1 MVRLCHCVWAR
12 VENRRMNVVTK
23 VVVGCAALGVTLLVV
38 AGFGLD
44 TAWRAETANGKVV
57 DEYLAEFEQI
67 ERAEAAMAA
76 AQAVELRFR
85 SERSTAVVEAHRE
98 AVTAYQ
104 ATLAGLQRFVHGD
117 EDVAA
122 VATSVAAAK
131 AYGDAF
137 ALLGRRWEVRGY
149 DEKLGA
155 EGAMRKAAHAVEQLT
170 KDLDRA
176 GLSVTYLTIR
186 RHEKD
191 FLLRLRPDYV
201 ERAKAEVAKFAQQAQ
216 AAGLDAASM
225 QRVRTEWTAYTQALD
240 ALASSLQDIAVA
252 DAACAAAAT
261 AAIDASEALVERLQT
276 AIRRGCEATQAQLAT
291 GAQAMLFAAG
301 FGALVA
307 VLAGGWLLT
316 SVRRPVHGLQ
326 RDLGR
331 VFESGRFD
339 LRVRVAEHAGDE
351 FGRLGASINRL
362 LGKVAEAVAGI
373 NTASV
378 DLEQGAGDVRKSS
391 ESLATA
397 ASGQAAS
404 VQEVTAAV
412 AELSASMQQNH
423 QNVARAND
431 LAGAACGAAERGGT
445 AMQRLAEAMERMR
458 TASAEIERVLG
469 TIDAIAFQTNLLALN
484 AAVEAARA
492 GESGRGFA
500 VVAEEVRTLAQRS
513 AEAAR
518 NSKQMVDQSL
528 SSVQHSV
535 GESEQVRGVFREI
548 DGAIR
553 SLRSILEQVTTA
565 SGEQARGLDQI
576 STVAVQVDG
585 NVQNTAAQ
593 SEELSAAA
601 NCSSQ
606 SAVGLRRLV
615 AQFEV

>member
-1 MVRLCHCVWAR
+1 
-12 VENRRMNVVTK
+12 MNVVTK
-23 VVVGCAALGVTLLVV
+23 VVVGCAALGATLMAI
-38 AGFGLD
+38 AGFGID
-44 TAWRAETANGKVV
+44 TAWRAEAANSTVV

-67 ERAEAAMAA
+67 ERSSATMATAEAVEKRFRRERTAA
-76 AQAVELRFR
+76 AITEHR
-85 SERSTAVVEAHRE
+85 S
-98 AVTAYQ
+98 AVTDYLSA
-104 ATLAGLQRFVHGD
+104 LHGLQQYAHCD
-117 EDVAA
+117 EDRAA
-122 VATSVAAAK
+122 IAKCEAAAR

-137 ALLGRRWEVRGY
+137 AMVGQRWEARGF
-149 DEKLGA
+149 DEQTGA
-155 EGAMRKAAHAVEQLT
+155 EGAMRKAAHAVEQLVE
-170 KDLDRA
+170 DLDRA
-176 GLSVTYLTIR
+176 DLAVIYLTIR
-186 RHEKD
+186 RHEQD
-191 FLLRLRPDYV
+191 FLLRRKPDYV
-201 ERAKAEVAKFAQQAQ
+201 SRAKADAAKFVQQAQ
-216 AAGLDAASM
+216 AVGLAATQW
-225 QRVRTEWTAYTQALD
+225 QRVRSEWGVYTQALD
-240 ALASSLQDIAVA
+240 SLAGSIGALVTAEQRCDEAVGEVH
-252 DAACAAAAT
+252 AAAR
-261 AAIDASEALVERLQT
+261 DLVDRLQS
-276 AIRRGCEATQAQLAT
+276 AIRQGCESNSAQLAT
-291 GAQAMLFAAG
+291 AAWGMKGVALFG
-301 FGALVA
+301 GLVA
-307 VLAGGWLLT
+307 VLAGCWLVA
-316 SVRRPVHGLQ
+316 SVRRPVRRLQ
-326 RDLGR
+326 HDLGR
-331 VFESGRFD
+331 VFTSDRFD
-339 LRVRVAEHAGDE
+339 LRVRVADRDGDE
-351 FGRLGASINRL
+351 FGRLGAAINEL
-362 LGKVAEAVAGI
+362 LGKVAEAVQGI

-431 LAGAACGAAERGGT
+431 LAGTACGAAERGGT

-548 DGAIR
+548 DEAIR
-553 SLRSILEQVTTA
+553 SLRTILEQVTTA

-576 STVAVQVDG
+576 STVAIQVDG